1 MYFTGLNTIA
11 EFEDTLTPNQWDLIT
26 DIYSHSGGHM
36 TVRDLIDA
44 HGWNDSE
51 LDGLVHSLEVLGV
64 CAFDGIQTSTG
75 DMLAIGLYRSTIAVL
90 EDMEA
95 AQNTPEAI
103 RIAELEA
110 QVAKLESL
118 LNSRKDTLHCA
129 KQGFAEEREV
139 FYDAIDTLESQVTIY
154 RNAMWSEYQYKAAQ
168 ETFHKGLTT
177 RNELCDAAQAHYD
190 ADTELQAIK

>member
-1 MYFTGLNTIA
+1 MSHLSLNTIKQ
-11 EFEDTLTPNQWDLIT
+11 FEDTLTPNQWDLIT

-44 HGWNDSE
+44 HGWDALG

-95 AQNTPEAI
+95 ASNTPEAI

-110 QVAKLESL
+110 QVAKLESTVQQL
-118 LNSRKDTLHCA
+118 ATMLHNR
-129 KQGFAEEREV
+129 G
-139 FYDAIDTLESQVTIY
+139 
-154 RNAMWSEYQYKAAQ
+154 
-168 ETFHKGLTT
+168 
-177 RNELCDAAQAHYD
+177 
-190 ADTELQAIK
+190 